1 MALSTANKPLTRVCR
16 FKQQVGPIW
25 VLLVFMAL
33 GLVWLSSFRLGL
45 VLWQSE
51 RIDSAADVLHILLSG
66 VRVDV
71 SSLCYLFILPT
82 ILILTLFIANK
93 SSKVLR
99 RVLSGYICFAL
110 CFLVYLEVI
119 TPTFIKEYDLR
130 PNRLLI
136 EYLVYPK
143 EVFSMLWTGYKPQ
156 IVISTLALAM
166 AAWLAHYKF
175 QKHWI
180 ASSNLAL
187 RGRILI
193 ALTLV
198 FLLFLG
204 ARSSF
209 GHRPLNPALV
219 AFSNDHLLNDLAV
232 NSSYS
237 ALFALK
243 QMGLENSSAK
253 YYGAM
258 PEQAVIEQVRLASNQ
273 PLSSFTDATFP
284 SRHFHTATHTGKPKN
299 LVILLQESLGARYV
313 GGLGGLPLTPH
324 LDKAMQQGW
333 NFTNL
338 YATGTR
344 SVRGIEAI
352 MTGFTPT
359 PSRSVV
365 KLDKSQRDFFTLASL
380 LTQQGY
386 HTQFIY
392 GGESHFDNMKSFFL
406 GNGVQEIVDMDDF
419 AKVDFEG
426 SWGASDED
434 LYDQAHVEFEQLH
447 QENKPFFSLVFTS
460 SNHSPYEYPD
470 GKIIQY
476 DAQKHT
482 RNNAA
487 KYADHALGQF
497 LQKAQGAEY
506 WQDTVFLI
514 VADHDSRVAGA
525 SLVPVERFRIPGVI
539 LGKGIEPKQDSRLV
553 SQIDLAPTLLSLIG
567 VSAVTPMLGH
577 DLTRYVS
584 PDKQRAL
591 MQYDKNFAYMTRDQ
605 ITILQPEQPA
615 KGFAFVSQFGEKA
628 KQEQPSQ
635 WQQIRVSQ
643 EQLNKAKA
651 HVLFGSL
658 AYNQSW
664 YQ

>member
-1 MALSTANKPLTRVCR
+1 MELTAANKPLSHTCR
-16 FKQQVGPIW
+16 FKQQIGPVW
-25 VLLVFMAL
+25 VLLVFMGL
-33 GLVWLSSFRLGL
+33 GLVWLSTFRLGL
-45 VLWQSE
+45 VLWQFE
-51 RIDSAADVLHILLSG
+51 RIDSSADVLHILLSG
-66 VRVDV
+66 LRVDV
-71 SSLCYLFILPT
+71 SSLCYLFVLPALLILP
-82 ILILTLFIANK
+82 LFLWNK
-93 SSKVLR
+93 RIDLVRNVL
-99 RVLSGYICFAL
+99 LSYFCLAL

-119 TPTFIKEYDLR
+119 TPTFINEYDLR

-143 EVFSMLWTGYKPQ
+143 EVFSMLWAGYKPQ
-156 IVISTLALAM
+156 IFISTLALSIAT
-166 AAWLAHYKF
+166 WLAHYKF

-180 ASSNLAL
+180 ATSNLTVRARVGVAL
-187 RGRILI
+187 I
-193 ALTLV
+193 LV

-237 ALFALK
+237 AIFALK
-243 QMGLENSSAK
+243 QMGLENSSVHF
-253 YYGAM
+253 YGDM
-258 PEQAVIEQVRLASNQ
+258 PELEVIQQVRLASNKSI
-273 PLSSFTDATFP
+273 SSFTSDAFP
-284 SRHFHTATHTGKPKN
+284 SRSYHTATHVGQPKN

-313 GGLGGLPLTPH
+313 GALGGLPLTPH
-324 LDKAMQQGW
+324 LDKVMQQGW

-365 KLDKSQRDFFTLASL
+365 KLDKSQRNFFTLASL

-386 HTQFIY
+386 YTQFIY

-406 GNGVQEIVDMDDF
+406 GNGVQDIVDIDDF
-419 AKVDFEG
+419 AKVDFQG

-434 LYDQAHVEFEQLH
+434 LYDQAHREFEQLH
-447 QENKPFFSLVFTS
+447 RDDKPFFSLVFTS

-476 DAQKHT
+476 DKEKHT

-497 LQKAQGAEY
+497 LQKAQTADY
-506 WQDTVFLI
+506 WQDTIFLI

-539 LGKGIEPKQDSRLV
+539 LGKDIKTQQDHRLV
-553 SQIDLAPTLLSLIG
+553 SQIDLAPTLLSLLG
-567 VSAVTPMLGH
+567 VNAYTPMLGH

-591 MQYDKNFAYMTRDQ
+591 MQYDKNFAYMTREQ
-605 ITILQPEQPA
+605 ITILQPEKPA
-615 KGFAFVSQFGEKA
+615 MAFSIA
-628 KQEQPSQ
+628 PKQEQQKRVSDPQ
-635 WQQIRVSQ
+635 WQQIPLTQSQ
-643 EQLNKAKA
+643 LDKAKA

-658 AYNQSW
+658 AYHQSW